1 VSGKNAPWLPLTF
14 VQPNPLEVLRQ
25 YLSDRHERRKDRQY
39 RESAE
44 ARRLFLENL
53 HREKEVLAS
62 RIRIAKELGA
72 TERDLA
78 PLLNELVYRPL
89 SALDA
94 NQDKNLIEQAE
105 IPRLPRHH
113 EGENDAT

>member
-1 VSGKNAPWLPLTF
+1 VH
-14 VQPNPLEVLRQ
+14 
-25 YLSDRHERRKDRQY
+25 D
-39 RESAE
+39 
-44 ARRLFLENL
+44 
-53 HREKEVLAS
+53 
-62 RIRIAKELGA
+62 ELGA

>member
-1 VSGKNAPWLPLTF
+1 
-14 VQPNPLEVLRQ
+14 
-25 YLSDRHERRKDRQY
+25 
-39 RESAE
+39 
-44 ARRLFLENL
+44 
-53 HREKEVLAS
+53 VLAS
-62 RIRIAKELGA
+62 RIQIAKELGA

-94 NQDKNLIEQAE
+94 HQDKNLIEQAE